1 MELSEYIEALHSE
14 LASITRVA
22 GDEAARAADMV
33 AQALDPS
40 VRLTLL
46 EVLSAAAAEI
56 TARLDG
62 TVVEVRLTGGNPSF
76 VVQATAPD
84 VPADQGQ
91 PVSGEGDD
99 AGLARM
105 TLRLPQNLKEKVEA
119 AATADGV
126 SVNTWLANA
135 ARQALDGTG
144 GGQARH
150 TRHRPGQR
158 ITGFAVS

>member
-1 MELSEYIEALHSE
+1 MELSEYIEALHRE

-22 GDEAARAADMV
+22 GEDAARAADMV

-56 TARLDG
+56 TARLEG

-84 VPADQGQ
+84 VPADHGQ
-91 PVSGEGDD
+91 PAAGEADD
-99 AGLARM
+99 AGMARM
-105 TLRLPQNLKEKVEA
+105 TLRLPQSLKERVEA

-126 SVNTWLANA
+126 SVNTWLAQA
-135 ARQALDGTG
+135 ARLALDGTG
-144 GGQARH
+144 GSQPRQS
-150 TRHRPGQR
+150 RHRPGQR

>member
-1 MELSEYIEALHSE
+1 
-14 LASITRVA
+14 
-22 GDEAARAADMV
+22 
-33 AQALDPS
+33 
-40 VRLTLL
+40 
-46 EVLSAAAAEI
+46 
-56 TARLDG
+56 
-62 TVVEVRLTGGNPSF
+62 
-76 VVQATAPD
+76 
-84 VPADQGQ
+84 
-91 PVSGEGDD
+91 
-99 AGLARM
+99 M
-105 TLRLPQNLKEKVEA
+105 TLRLPQNLKEKVEV